1 MNDDHH
7 RLDDELEPDEL
18 AALEGLLGNDAVWV
32 EPPADLEDAVVAA
45 IAAEAAATG
54 ISPPA
59 TASVPAPVTARP
71 GESMG
76 ATDNVVAFRRRAL
89 PVLGAAA
96 AIVLLVFGV
105 TVTVGGGGD
114 GPEGR
119 IVELAA
125 TDLAP
130 GASAE
135 ADVVDTP
142 SGVKILLDVSGL
154 PPAPEGGFYQAW
166 VRNADGG
173 VSAGTFHLRGG
184 DSEIELWSGV
194 PIDDYPLITITIQME
209 GEGPESSGQVVLR
222 GEISPT

>member
-7 RLDDELEPDEL
+7 PLDDELDPDEL
-18 AALEGLLGNDAVWV
+18 AALEGLLSNDAVWV

-45 IAAEAAATG
+45 ITAEAATSGVA
-54 ISPPA
+54 PP
-59 TASVPAPVTARP
+59 TAAPAPPPMTARP
-71 GESMG
+71 SESTG
-76 ATDNVVAFRRRAL
+76 STDNVVAFRRRAL

-96 AIVLLVFGV
+96 AIVLAVFGL
-105 TVTVGGGGD
+105 TTLFSGGDD

-119 IVELAA
+119 IVELAG

-142 SGVKILLDVSGL
+142 AGVKILLDVSDL

-184 DSEIELWSGV
+184 DGEIELWSGV
-194 PIDDYPLITITIQME
+194 PIDEYPIITVTLQME
-209 GEGPESSGQVVLR
+209 GEGPASSGQVVLR
-222 GEISPT
+222 GEISPS

>member
-1 MNDDHH
+1 MNDRHDP
-7 RLDDELEPDEL
+7 LDDELDPDEL
-18 AALEGLLGNDAVWV
+18 AALTDLLGNDAVWA
-32 EPPADLEDAVVAA
+32 EPPAGLEDAVVAA
-45 IAAEAAATG
+45 IAAEAAASGRST
-54 ISPPA
+54 S
-59 TASVPAPVTARP
+59 TAEPAPAPAPPV
-71 GESMG
+71 G
-76 ATDNVVAFRRRAL
+76 DNVVPFRRRLL
-89 PVLGAAA
+89 PVVGAAA
-96 AIVLLVFGV
+96 AVLIAVFGLA
-105 TVTVGGGGD
+105 TVLSSDDD

-166 VRNADGG
+166 VRNAEGG

-194 PIDDYPLITITIQME
+194 PIDDYPLITVTIQME

-222 GEISPT
+222 GEIRPS

>member
-1 MNDDHH
+1 MNERHDP
-7 RLDDELEPDEL
+7 LDDELDPDEL
-18 AALEGLLGNDAVWV
+18 AALEGLLGNDAVWA
-32 EPPADLEDAVVAA
+32 EPPAELEDAVVAA
-45 IAAEAAATG
+45 IAAEVAAG
-54 ISPPA
+54 GPPA
-59 TASVPAPVTARP
+59 SAPAPAPPDPPAPEGT
-71 GESMG
+71 
-76 ATDNVVAFRRRAL
+76 VVPFRRRLL
-89 PVLGAAA
+89 PVVGAAA
-96 AIVLLVFGV
+96 AVLIAVFGLA
-105 TVTVGGGGD
+105 TVLSGDDD

-154 PPAPEGGFYQAW
+154 PPAPDGGFYQAW

-194 PIDDYPLITITIQME
+194 PIDDYPLITVTMQME

-222 GEISPT
+222 GEISPS